1 MKKNIEKFTSGKQT
15 ALITGASGG
24 IGLEIARL
32 FAGDGVNLILA
43 ARSTD
48 KLNEIKQKLE
58 RDFKIK
64 VSIISLDLSASGA
77 FQQIMD
83 YIRNENV
90 TIDYL
95 VNNAGFGLQDAF
107 LNGGVDNY
115 ISMINLNINTLTC
128 LTRTIGEQMV
138 KNGKGKILNIASI
151 AGFQPDPYF
160 AVYGATKAYVL
171 SFSQAIHKEFENTG
185 VSVTVL
191 SPGLT
196 QTGFIERAEM
206 QGSKMLQ
213 AGIMSA
219 DLVAKAGY
227 KGMMKGK
234 RHVVPGTGNKIM
246 AFFTMIF
253 PTSAF
258 KLNLLA
264 KMMK

>member
-1 MKKNIEKFTSGKQT
+1 MTNKKNTKRQET

-24 IGLEIARL
+24 IGYEIARL
-32 FAGDGVNLILA
+32 FAIEGINLILV

-48 KLNEIKQKLE
+48 KLNEIKHSFE
-58 RDFKIK
+58 RDYMITVKTI
-64 VSIISLDLSASGA
+64 SIDLSSIEALTPT
-77 FQQIMD
+77 IEL
-83 YIRNENV
+83 IKKENN

-95 VNNAGFGLQDAF
+95 VNNAGYGLQDAF
-107 LNGGVDNY
+107 LNGSTDNY
-115 ISMINLNINTLTC
+115 ISMINLNINALTYF
-128 LTRTIGEQMV
+128 THTIGEQMV
-138 KNGKGKILNIASI
+138 KTGKGKILNIASI

-160 AVYGATKAYVL
+160 AVYGATKAYVISL
-171 SFSQAIHKEFENTG
+171 SEAIHKEFENTG

-219 DLVAKAGY
+219 DLVAKSGY

-246 AFFTMIF
+246 TFFTKIF
-253 PTSAF
+253 PTSTF
-258 KLNLLA
+258 KLSLLG

>member
-1 MKKNIEKFTSGKQT
+1 MKKITESKQT

-24 IGLEIARL
+24 IGYEIAKL
-32 FAGDGVNLILA
+32 FAMDGINLILI
-43 ARSTD
+43 ARSGE
-48 KLNEIKQKLE
+48 KLNEIKDSFE
-58 RDFKIK
+58 RDYNIS
-64 VSIISLDLSASGA
+64 VSAIAFDLSVIESLP
-77 FQQIMD
+77 QIVELID
-83 YIRNENV
+83 KENV

-95 VNNAGFGLQDAF
+95 VNNAGFGLQDTF
-107 LNGGVDNY
+107 LNGNADIYN
-115 ISMINLNINTLTC
+115 SMINLNINTLTY
-128 LTRTIGEQMV
+128 LTRTFGEKMIR
-138 KNGKGKILNIASI
+138 NGSGKILNIASI

-171 SFSQAIHKEFENTG
+171 SFSEAIHKEFENTG

-213 AGIMSA
+213 AGIMRA

-227 KGMMKGK
+227 NGMMKGK
-234 RHVVPGTGNKIM
+234 RHIIPGAGNKIM
-246 AFFTMIF
+246 AFFTRIF

-258 KLNLLA
+258 KLHLLA

>member
-1 MKKNIEKFTSGKQT
+1 MSENINKKSR

-24 IGLEIARL
+24 IGLALAKL
-32 FAGDGVNLILA
+32 FARNGIHLLLV
-43 ARSTD
+43 ARSLD
-48 KLNEIKQKLE
+48 KLTGIKETLE
-58 RDFKIK
+58 KEFKID
-64 VSIISLDLSASGA
+64 VNILSLDLSAEGA
-77 FQQIMD
+77 YLQLLDHISKENLQI
-83 YIRNENV
+83 E
-90 TIDYL
+90 YL

-138 KNGKGKILNIASI
+138 TNGKGRILNIASI

-160 AVYGATKAYVL
+160 AVYGATKAYVV
-171 SFSQAIHKEFENTG
+171 SFSEAIHKEFEYTG

-219 DLVAKAGY
+219 DLVAEAGY

-234 RHVVPGTGNKIM
+234 RHVIPGISNKFM
-246 AFFTMIF
+246 AFFTRIF